1 MSTEREKL
9 LAEIESF
16 LERSGL
22 EHTTFGTLAMN
33 DTAFVT
39 QMRRGR
45 NVRIDTAER
54 ARDFMAAWKP
64 PKPRPKRAAAQA
76 AA

>member
-1 MSTEREKL
+1 MTAREKL
-9 LAEIESF
+9 LAEIEAF
-16 LERSGL
+16 LKRADMD
-22 EHTTFGTLAMN
+22 HTRFGTLAMN

-39 QMRRGR
+39 KMRRGR

-54 ARDFMAAWKP
+54 ARAYIAAWKP
-64 PKPRPKRAAAQA
+64 PKKNPKRAADRA